1 MPVKRAAGFLMVRTK
16 GKAFLLSWGFV
27 AGKISYYNYVVIWVF
42 ICRLKPQ
49 TSKILEVSPRRK
61 VELSRLSGMIGQIFD
76 VEHLGGGQMVFK
88 LPE

>member
-1 MPVKRAAGFLMVRTK
+1 MGFHLPVETTNFQDSGSITQA
-16 GKAFLLSWGFV
+16 
-27 AGKISYYNYVVIWVF
+27 
-42 ICRLKPQ
+42 
-49 TSKILEVSPRRK
+49 RK